1 MFKGFIG
8 LSTMSNAQLLEDT
21 QIYESEELSS
31 DLDQIQ
37 IPSTHTHT
45 HTETSIPSDP
55 VVIMQ
60 VLQVMDRERDKE
72 LRGVVADRED
82 VRDAIEATIA
92 KIMKIDSGLVGMIKV
107 AINGRVIQK
116 DLSAELDILLEFE
129 SLLTLHI
136 DKMTETIEAS
146 RTLGAKADVD
156 ADKRNRLI
164 LRQRAVV
171 DLDNIRADQKL
182 VNLKERCEIF
192 VEDIRKA
199 REAIAE

>member
-31 DLDQIQ
+31 HLDQIQ
-37 IPSTHTHT
+37 IPSTHS
-45 HTETSIPSDP
+45 ETAIPSDP

-72 LRGVVADRED
+72 LRGAVADRED

-107 AINGRVIQK
+107 ALKGRVIPK
-116 DLSAELDILLEFE
+116 DLSAELDILLEYE
-129 SLLTLHI
+129 GLLTLHI
-136 DKMTETIEAS
+136 DKMTETIETS
-146 RTLGAKADVD
+146 RMLGAKADVD

-192 VEDIRKA
+192 VEEICKA
-199 REAIAE
+199 REAKAE